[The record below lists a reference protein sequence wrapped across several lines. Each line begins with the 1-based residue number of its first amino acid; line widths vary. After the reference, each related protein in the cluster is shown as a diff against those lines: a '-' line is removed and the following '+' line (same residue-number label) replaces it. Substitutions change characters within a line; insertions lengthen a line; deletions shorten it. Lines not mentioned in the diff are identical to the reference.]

1 MNQATLSF
9 PASDAA
15 FAGPADRIGF
25 DIGWDHAHH
34 GLVPPAELLHQGTPV
49 MQGWLAG
56 KAVFGRRTLST
67 SRATRQWL
75 AARLLAWR
83 RGIHFETQ
91 QLNAHHFAQIHTE
104 RCPVQRSLLGGA
116 PGQDDAAVVL
126 RLNDRAGYA
135 AGNLAVTSQIAARA
149 GQDLDVM
156 AAVRQARA
164 QEAGAP
170 AAAGLDTGA
179 WWRLAVLR
187 SFATPLPFHEV
198 ARLPLA
204 VLPPN
209 RVRLLNA
216 VQGLQTLVTRL
227 FLAPGWAAR
236 CRQLATMLPA
246 HTLRHDFNL
255 FVGAMA
261 PRVLEAGSEPRT
273 LRLALEDA
281 WLHDRVQRRWQHLVL
296 SLGESATER
305 LLDQAVAAGLGGQH
319 VLQHAPQQAVEGWA
333 LERQGRA
340 EPLDAAAGALQ
351 PVRKHAAGPSAGTH
365 GHAGGRSVQP
375 QPSATG
381 SQGDGRFA
389 HRQAFDDGLALHG
402 VGPAPKSRHRFAML
416 VDQRDVVNPGAA

>member
-9 PASDAA
+9 PATDTALT
-15 FAGPADRIGF
+15 GPADRIGF

-49 MQGWLAG
+49 LQGWLAG
-56 KAVFGRRTLST
+56 KAVFGRRTLTT

-75 AARLLAWR
+75 ATRLLAWR

-91 QLNAHHFAQIHTE
+91 QLNANHFAQIHIE

-116 PGQDDAAVVL
+116 PGQDDAAVVE
-126 RLNDRAGYA
+126 RLNPQAGYA
-135 AGNLAVTSQIAARA
+135 AGNLAVMSQIAARA
-149 GQDLDVM
+149 AQDMDVLG
-156 AAVRQARA
+156 AVRQARA

-170 AAAGLDTGA
+170 AAAGLEAGA

-187 SFATPLPFHEV
+187 SFATPLPFHEA

-227 FLAPGWAAR
+227 FLAPGWALR
-236 CRQLATMLPA
+236 CRQLAALLPA

-255 FVGAMA
+255 FVGSMA
-261 PRVLEAGSEPRT
+261 PRVLEADSDPRA

-296 SLGESATER
+296 SLGESGTER
-305 LLDQAVAAGLGGQH
+305 LLDRALAAGLGGQH

-333 LERQGRA
+333 LERQGQA
-340 EPLDAAAGALQ
+340 APLAAARAGLQ
-351 PVRKHAAGPSAGTH
+351 PVRNDAAGPSAGSH

-375 QPSATG
+375 QRSATG

-389 HRQAFDDGLALHG
+389 HRQALDDGLALHG
-402 VGPAPKSRHRFAML
+402 VGPAPKGSHRFAML